1 MHELPVT
8 QSLLD
13 IVKNKA
19 VEINARKV
27 IRINA
32 VVGELSGVEPDCVKF
47 YFDVLKTEYGMD
59 ETTLEFTRVPALLT
73 CRDCQQEFHTEEIPW
88 ICPQCSGLNLN
99 INKGSECYIESIEV
113 DE

>member
-8 QSLLD
+8 KSLLD

-27 IRINA
+27 TRINA
-32 VVGELSGVEPDCVKF
+32 VFGELSGVEPDCIKF
-47 YFDVLKTEYGMD
+47 YFDILKTEYGL
-59 ETTLEFTRVPALLT
+59 EEATLEVRRVPALLT
-73 CRDCQQEFHTEEIPW
+73 CRDCQQEFHTEELPW
-88 ICPQCSGLNLN
+88 ICPHCSSLNLN
-99 INKGSECYIESIEV
+99 INKGSECYLESIEV